1 MVFICILAALVMTVN
16 SLIGL
21 LADINDERN
30 AATSTAKFIL
40 ATLLLFIALAIAI
53 G

>member
-1 MVFICILAALVMTVN
+1 MVYICILAALVMTVN

-21 LADINDERN
+21 LADINDDRN
-30 AATSTAKFIL
+30 AATSTVKFAL